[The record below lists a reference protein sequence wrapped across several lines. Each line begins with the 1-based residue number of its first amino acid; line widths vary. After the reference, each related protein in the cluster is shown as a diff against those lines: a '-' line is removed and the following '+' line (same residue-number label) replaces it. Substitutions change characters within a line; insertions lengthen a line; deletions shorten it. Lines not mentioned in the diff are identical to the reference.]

1 MGKVFKQVF
10 VACDA
15 SQIGEKL
22 DFDILKHSTAHVMA
36 AAVCKLYDNV
46 QLDIGPATEDG
57 FYYDFDLSDR
67 ISQEDFPRIEEEMK
81 AIIAADYPFE
91 KIIVSREDAKKMF
104 EEKGQSYKLQRLDD
118 IPDGEDVSL
127 YKCGDFVD
135 LCRGPHIE
143 STGQIKAFKLTTV
156 AGSYFRGIETN
167 NMLQRIYGLSAQTP
181 KLLKVRLKQ
190 LEEAAKRDHRKL
202 GKELDLFSIQ
212 EDVGPGLVHWHPK
225 GARIR
230 SIIEDFWKQEHF
242 RSGYELLY
250 TPHIGRGNLW
260 ETSGHLQFYAE
271 NMYSPM
277 EVDGSNY
284 YVKPMNCPFHIEVYK
299 STNRSY
305 RELPLRWAELGTVYR
320 YEKSGVLHGLL
331 RVRGF
336 TQDDAH
342 IFCTPEQIVDEVK
355 ETLQFSLR
363 MLGAFGFKEIAAY
376 LSTKPEKSVGKDERW
391 DQAIE
396 SVRLALEAEG
406 INYEIDEGGGA
417 FYGPKID
424 LKIKDAI
431 GRAWQLGTIQFD
443 FNLPERFD
451 LTYIGEDGQ
460 KHRPYMVHRALL
472 GSLERF
478 FGILIEH
485 YSGAFPLWLAPEQ
498 VRLLPITEDQLE
510 YAKEIAAKLREM
522 DVRVNVDVRSDKIG
536 AKIRKARLDK
546 TCYMLVVGQREQE
559 NGQVAVRKRGENS
572 NGEVMTLDEFIAL
585 FKKENKPEY

>member
-1 MGKVFKQVF
+1 M
-10 VACDA
+10 
-15 SQIGEKL
+15 
-22 DFDILKHSTAHVMA
+22 DFEMLKHSTAHVMA
-36 AAVCKLYDNV
+36 AAVCKIYDNV
-46 QLDIGPATEDG
+46 KLDIGPATEDG
-57 FYYDFDLSDR
+57 FYYDFDLSER

-91 KIIVSREDAKKMF
+91 KSIVSREEATKLFTDN
-104 EEKGQSYKLQRLDD
+104 GQCYKLQRLAD
-118 IPDGEDVSL
+118 IPEGEDVTL

-167 NMLQRIYGLSAQTP
+167 PMLQRVYGLSAKTL

-190 LEEAAKRDHRKL
+190 LEEAAKRDHRKI

-230 SIIEDFWKQEHF
+230 SIIEDFWKKEHF

-250 TPHIGRGNLW
+250 TPHIGRANLW
-260 ETSGHLQFYAE
+260 ETSGHLEFYGE
-271 NMYSPM
+271 NMYAPM
-277 EVDGSNY
+277 DVDGNKY

-299 STNRSY
+299 SSSRSY

-355 ETLQFSLR
+355 ETLQFSLK
-363 MLGAFGFKEIAAY
+363 MLGAFGFKDVAAY
-376 LSTKPEKSVGKDERW
+376 LSTKPEKSVGETEQW

-406 INYEIDEGGGA
+406 IDYEVDEGGGA

-451 LTYIGEDGQ
+451 LNYIGEDGR

-498 VRLLPITEDQLE
+498 VRVLPITEDQIE
-510 YAKEIAAKLREM
+510 YAKEIAAKLRAM
-522 DVRVNVDVRSDKIG
+522 DVRVNVDTRSEKIG
-536 AKIRKARLDK
+536 AKIRKARLEK

-559 NGQVAVRKRGENS
+559 SGQVAVRKRGENN
-572 NGEVMTLDEFIAL
+572 NGEVMALDEFITL
-585 FKKENKPEY
+585 FEKENSPEY

>member
-1 MGKVFKQVF
+1 M
-10 VACDA
+10 ACDA